1 MPQWWLRPILV
12 TVLRS
17 TLLALAASSMA
28 LVTMPAAPVLAQGA
42 ATKPAS
48 LEEVNVYNT
57 MGAVSACDLAVG
69 QQVPLAKSLQSNSKM
84 VAYILTTRHGSEI
97 AGYGGSKIDVQR
109 LFEGS
114 YFEIVFRVRQGCYD
128 KLTATD
134 KELVDKVIAQLQK
147 ASPAPAPGDKK

>member
-1 MPQWWLRPILV
+1 
-12 TVLRS
+12 
-17 TLLALAASSMA
+17 MA
-28 LVTMPAAPVLAQGA
+28 LVTMPAAPALAQGA

-48 LEEVNVYNT
+48 QEEVNVYNT

-97 AGYGGSKIDVQR
+97 AGSGGSKIDMQR
-109 LFEGS
+109 LFQGS

-128 KLTATD
+128 KLSATD
-134 KELVDKVIAQLQK
+134 KELVDKVISQLEK
-147 ASPAPAPGDKK
+147 AAPAQPPAQKK